1 MINAIILAAGESK
14 RMGKP
19 KSLLLFDENTFLEH
33 IALQLKYSFVDR
45 TTIVF
50 GADAGRINR
59 EVSLSGVH
67 PVMHKDY
74 KKGQFSS
81 LIAGLKSVPAE
92 TEAVLVCLVDHPFI
106 TKDIVN
112 QMIAIYKE
120 NKPPVIVPV
129 YQGHRGYP
137 VLFSSSVFH
146 ELLSAPKNFGDDYVV
161 NEHEENVFEFEAE
174 EKGVIVG
181 INTPKDYNIFFG
193 TEP

>member
-19 KSLLLFDENTFLEH
+19 KSLLLFEENTFVEH

-50 GADAGRINR
+50 GADADRINR

-67 PVMHKDY
+67 PVIHKNY
-74 KKGQFSS
+74 KEGQFSS
-81 LIAGLKSVPAE
+81 LKAGLKSVPAE
-92 TEAVLVCLVDHPFI
+92 TEAILVCLVDHPFI

-112 QMIAIYKE
+112 QIITIHKK

-129 YQGHRGYP
+129 YQGQKGHP
-137 VLFSSSVFH
+137 VLFSSSVFDK
-146 ELLSAPKNFGDDYVV
+146 LLSAPKEFGDDHVI
-161 NEHEENVFEFEAE
+161 NEQAEDVFEFETE
-174 EKGVIVG
+174 EKGVIIG

-193 TEP
+193 AEP